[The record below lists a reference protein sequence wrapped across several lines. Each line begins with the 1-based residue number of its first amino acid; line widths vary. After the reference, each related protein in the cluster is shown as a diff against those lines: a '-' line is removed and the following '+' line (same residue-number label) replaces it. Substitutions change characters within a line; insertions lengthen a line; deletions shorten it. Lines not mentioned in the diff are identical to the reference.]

1 MHGQKTKLESET
13 QPGPDQHSDQE
24 CRRGLSPRAS
34 LTVRRLLALSIAV
47 SIACG
52 IFHVVFRT
60 DVLDP
65 VLAYTGPLKTGID
78 WVLEDPK
85 RAWAALAV
93 LVIPHIGMYYL
104 LFEDRK

>member
-1 MHGQKTKLESET
+1 MYEQETELEPKAQSRHDQNSGQER
-13 QPGPDQHSDQE
+13 
-24 CRRGLSPRAS
+24 RRGLSPRAS
-34 LTVRRLLALSIAV
+34 LTLRRLLAFSIAV
-47 SIACG
+47 GIAYG

-65 VLAYTGPLKTGID
+65 VLAYAGPLKNGID
-78 WVLEDPK
+78 WVLEDPN
-85 RAWAALAV
+85 RAWATLAV

>member
-1 MHGQKTKLESET
+1 MNEQETELEPEAQSGHDQNSGQER
-13 QPGPDQHSDQE
+13 
-24 CRRGLSPRAS
+24 RRGLSPRAS
-34 LTVRRLLALSIAV
+34 LIVRRLLALSIAV
-47 SIACG
+47 GIGYG
-52 IFHVVFRT
+52 IFHVIFRT

-65 VLAYTGPLKTGID
+65 VLAYAEPLKNGID
-78 WVLEDPK
+78 WVLEDPR

>member
-1 MHGQKTKLESET
+1 MYEQETGLESEA
-13 QPGPDQHSDQE
+13 QSGHDQHSGQE
-24 CRRGLSPRAS
+24 RHRGLSPRAS
-34 LTVRRLLALSIAV
+34 LTVRRLLAVSIAV
-47 SIACG
+47 GLAYG

-65 VLAYTGPLKTGID
+65 VLAYAEPLKNGID
-78 WVLEDPK
+78 WVIEDPK

-93 LVIPHIGMYYL
+93 IVIPHIGMYYL

>member
-1 MHGQKTKLESET
+1 MYQQQTELESET
-13 QPGPDQHSDQE
+13 QPGPDQHFDQE
-24 CRRGLSPRAS
+24 RRRGLSPRAS

-47 SIACG
+47 GIAYG

-60 DVLDP
+60 DILDP
-65 VLAYTGPLKTGID
+65 VLAYAGPLKNGID